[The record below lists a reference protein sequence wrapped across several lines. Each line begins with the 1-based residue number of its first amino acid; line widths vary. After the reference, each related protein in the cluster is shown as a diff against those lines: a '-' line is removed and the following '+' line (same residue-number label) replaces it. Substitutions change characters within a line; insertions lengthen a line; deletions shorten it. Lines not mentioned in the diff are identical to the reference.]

1 MLIPFLS
8 KTEQLASVKGIC
20 KSKLDVSVLDA
31 EINFDSYKILCCD
44 GKGWG
49 VSLLYKKLIKLKY
62 SIDPPPWNWKY
73 FLWNFTS

>member
-1 MLIPFLS
+1 MS
-8 KTEQLASVKGIC
+8 KAKQLATVIGIC

-49 VSLLYKKLIKLKY
+49 VSLLCKKLIKFKY
-62 SIDPPPWNWKY
+62 SIDPPPWNW
-73 FLWNFTS
+73 FLRNFTS